1 MTRSNRAPG
10 IAEAFDRSHGG
21 RMRSD
26 SVEQI
31 YRAAFGDDYAQDAQ
45 PNAFYS
51 RSTLGRLADA
61 LEAGPGRTVVDLG
74 CGHGRPSL
82 WVAQQTGS
90 NVVGIDI
97 SPVGIELARCRAA
110 ELGLTERA
118 RFQAGD
124 MATTGLADA
133 SCDAAMSLDVLP
145 FVPDKSAA
153 VGEVARILRPGSRFV
168 FTIWEHLGGSAAAD
182 ADRAALAGTFQAHPL
197 VESAHVD
204 YRRLLQDAGFAV
216 ETYEEPSGWRS
227 QQRALAEGII
237 AAEDE
242 VTHEMGAHYPA
253 MARVFMATLPTA
265 RYIFVAARRLPRH
278 GEDPQRDANNQ
289 GPECS

>member
-1 MTRSNRAPG
+1 MARGNEPPD

-26 SVEQI
+26 SVERI

-51 RSTLGRLADA
+51 RTTLRRLADA

-74 CGHGRPSL
+74 CGHGWPSL
-82 WVAQQTGS
+82 WVARQTGA
-90 NVVGIDI
+90 NLVGIDL
-97 SPVGIELARCRAA
+97 SPVGIELARYRAA
-110 ELGLTERA
+110 ELGLTERV

-124 MATTGLADA
+124 ITTTGLADA

-145 FVPDKSAA
+145 FVPDKGAA
-153 VGEVARILRPGSRFV
+153 IREVARILRPGGRFA
-168 FTIWEHLGGSAAAD
+168 FTIWEHLGGSAAGD
-182 ADRAALAGTFQAHPL
+182 ADRAALSGTFQAHPL

-204 YRRLLQDAGFAV
+204 YRGLLEDAGFAV
-216 ETYEEPSGWRS
+216 EIYEEPPGWRS

-237 AAEDE
+237 AAEEE
-242 VTHEMGAHYPA
+242 VTPEMGAHYPA
-253 MARVFMATLPTA
+253 MARVFMAELPTA
-265 RYIFVAARRLPRH
+265 RYVFVAARRRLSRTMEIHSEVPT
-278 GEDPQRDANNQ
+278 A
-289 GPECS
+289 